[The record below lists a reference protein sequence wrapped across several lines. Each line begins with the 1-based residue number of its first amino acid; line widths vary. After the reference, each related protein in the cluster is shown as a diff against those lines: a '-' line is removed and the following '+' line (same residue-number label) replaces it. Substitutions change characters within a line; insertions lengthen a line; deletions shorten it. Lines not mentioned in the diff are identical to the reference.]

1 MSQGV
6 RPFLMGE
13 LSCGFARVKRYP
25 REAAVTAIVTLLTPD
40 YADWETALIM
50 AAARSH
56 YGIDTLFASPD
67 GEEVVSAGGL
77 LVVPHLSIE
86 DIEIEEVD
94 AILVN
99 GGSIWRSPDAP
110 DVSDLLRQANAAG
123 KTVGGICD
131 GTLALARAG
140 LLDHVA
146 HTANGPDSLSVTGY
160 AGAVHYRDQPQAVL
174 ADRIVTAAGAAPVS
188 FMGAVLESL
197 SLRNAELDS
206 YLRLFGAEHAA
217 AISAA

>member
-1 MSQGV
+1 M
-6 RPFLMGE
+6 
-13 LSCGFARVKRYP
+13 
-25 REAAVTAIVTLLTPD
+25 TAIVTLLTPD

-56 YGIDTLFASPD
+56 YGFETLFAAPD

-77 LVVPHLSIE
+77 LVVPNLSIDDIDVE
-86 DIEIEEVD
+86 DVD

-99 GGSIWRSPDAP
+99 GGSIWREPNAP
-110 DVSDLLRQANAAG
+110 DVSDLLRQAHGAG

-146 HTANGPDSLSVTGY
+146 HTANGPDSLSVVGY
-160 AGAVHYRDQPQAVL
+160 GGGAHYRDQPQAVL
-174 ADRIVTAAGAAPVS
+174 ADRIVTAPGTAPVS
-188 FMGAVLESL
+188 FMGAVLASL
-197 SLRNAELDS
+197 GLKSAELDA
-206 YLRLFGAEHAA
+206 YLRLFGAEHSPRV
-217 AISAA
+217 SAA